1 MPQAILPLIPDGA
14 TLITDKLSVVK
25 KEGRWIY
32 FHGCDPLF
40 SHGEDDINTFRM
52 FTAQLICH
60 GACRNRDIIRAFGVS
75 SRSVIRSIKKYREG
89 GHHAFYAERQGRG
102 GSVITEEVK
111 EKASVLFLQGLTR
124 HEVADELDIANDTLR
139 KAINDGRVIETK
151 HSVDSVASDKS
162 TRSQEDAAMEMG
174 TACTRPGERV
184 LSALGLLPSA
194 STCFEPCRDVT
205 FGGVLCALPALACNG
220 LFSHIEECFKDLKG
234 YYTTIHILILL
245 AYMALC
251 RIKTVEQLRYQPPG
265 ELGKLLGLDRIP
277 EVRCLRHKLGIL
289 VGDEAPEKWAALLS
303 RDWMEQNPGLAGT
316 LYIDGHVRVYH
327 GSLTKLPRR
336 YVSRQRLCLR
346 GITDYWVNDIQGQ
359 PFFVVER
366 QIDSGLLEALR
377 TDIVPRLLKDIPNQ
391 PTDPQLQADPYLHRF
406 VLVFDREG
414 YSPAFFKEMWEQ
426 YRIACISYHK
436 FPGDAWP
443 QEWFETRE
451 VFMPNGERLT
461 MKLAEM
467 GSWIGDAKK
476 GLWVREVRKLTDSG
490 HQTSL
495 ISTAY
500 KLSLQQDAIR
510 IFSRWCQENFFGYMM
525 QHFGIDILNEY
536 GSEEFPV
543 TSRVVNP
550 VWRRLEQKRRSLQ
563 SKLNTRERDF
573 GRLTLEQEFD
583 SRKVGQ
589 WQKRKSELYEEIQG
603 LEHDITNAKTQLKQ
617 TLKHIPWG
625 ELPEQERF
633 NRLPPSRRR
642 LLDTIRMIAYRA
654 ETAMTLV
661 VREVMNRQDDAR
673 SLIRDMF
680 LSEAD
685 ILPDRENQTLK
696 VCLHYTAEARH
707 NRAIEH
713 VLQHLNDVEYKYP
726 GTELILKFS
735 LGIPDLP
742 SPGG

>member
-25 KEGRWIY
+25 KDGRWIY
-32 FHGCDPLF
+32 FHGCDPVF
-40 SHGEDDINTFRM
+40 SHGEDEIETFRM

-60 GACRNRDIIRAFGVS
+60 GACRNRDIVKVFGVS
-75 SRSVIRSIKKYREG
+75 SRSVIRSIKKYRQG
-89 GHHAFYAERQGRG
+89 GHHAFYAKRKGRG
-102 GSVITEEVK
+102 GTIITEEVK
-111 EKASVLFLQGLTR
+111 EKAHVLFLQGMTR
-124 HEVADELDIANDTLR
+124 QEVADELDIPNDTLR
-139 KAINDGRVIETK
+139 KAINDGRVIEPK
-151 HSVDSVASDKS
+151 NFVKPVASDKS
-162 TRSQEDAAMEMG
+162 TRSKEDAAMEMG

-184 LSALGLLPSA
+184 LSALGLLQSA
-194 STCFEPCRDVT
+194 PICFEPCRDVT
-205 FGGVLCALPALACNG
+205 FGGVLCSFPALACNG
-220 LFSHIEECFKDLKG
+220 LFSHIEECFKDIKG
-234 YYTTIHILILL
+234 YYTTIHILVLL

-265 ELGKLLGLDRIP
+265 EFGKLLGLDRIP
-277 EVRCLRHKLGIL
+277 EVRCLRNKLKVL
-289 VGDEAPEKWAALLS
+289 VQDDAPEKWAALLS
-303 RDWMEQNPGLAGT
+303 QDWMEQYPGLAGT

-346 GITDYWVNDIQGQ
+346 GITDYWVNDIHGQ
-359 PFFVVER
+359 PFFFVER
-366 QIDSGLLEALR
+366 QVDSGLLEALR

-391 PTDPQLQADPYLHRF
+391 PIDQQLKANPYFHRF

-414 YSPAFFKEMWEQ
+414 YSPAFFKQMWEK

-436 FPGDAWP
+436 FPGDSWP
-443 QEWFETRE
+443 QEWFKTRE
-451 VFMPNGERLT
+451 VSMPNGELVT

-525 QHFGIDILNEY
+525 QHFGIDILSEY
-536 GSEEFPV
+536 GSEGFPV
-543 TSRVVNP
+543 TSSVVNP
-550 VWRRLEQKRRSLQ
+550 AWSRLEQRRRSLQ
-563 SKLNTRERDF
+563 GKLNTKERDF
-573 GRLTLEQEFD
+573 GRLTLEQESD
-583 SRKVGQ
+583 SRKVEQ

-603 LEHDITNAKTQLKQ
+603 VEHDISNTKTQLKQ
-617 TLKHIPWG
+617 TPKRIQWG

-633 NRLPPSRRR
+633 NRLLPSRHR
-642 LLDTIRMIAYRA
+642 LFDTIRMITYRA
-654 ETAMTLV
+654 ETAMTMI
-661 VREVMNRQDDAR
+661 VREVMSRQDDAR

-685 ILPDRENQTLK
+685 ILPDTDNKTLN
-696 VCLHYTAEARH
+696 VCLHYTAESRH

-713 VLQHLNDVEYKYP
+713 LVQHLNDVAYKYP
-726 GTELILKFS
+726 GTELILRFS
-735 LGIPDLP
+735 LGVPELP
-742 SPGG
+742 APVG

>member
-25 KEGRWIY
+25 KDNRWIY
-32 FHGCDPLF
+32 FHGCDPVF
-40 SHGEDDINTFRM
+40 SHGEDEIETFRM

-60 GACRNRDIIRAFGVS
+60 GACRNKDIVSTFGVS
-75 SRSVIRSIKKYREG
+75 SRSVIRSVNKYRQG
-89 GHHAFYAERQGRG
+89 SHHAFYAKRKRRG
-102 GSVITEEVK
+102 GTVITEEVK
-111 EKASVLFLQGLTR
+111 EKAHVLFLQGMTR
-124 HEVADELDIANDTLR
+124 QEVADELDIPSDTLR
-139 KAINDGRVIETK
+139 KAINDGRVIESK
-151 HSVDSVASDKS
+151 KSANSVASDKS
-162 TRSQEDAAMEMG
+162 TRSKQDASTEMG

-184 LSALGLLPSA
+184 LSALGLLQSA
-194 STCFEPCRDVT
+194 PTCFEPCRDVT
-205 FGGVLCALPALACNG
+205 FGGVLCSLPVLACNG
-220 LFSHIEECFKDLKG
+220 LFSHIEECFKDIKG
-234 YYTTIHILILL
+234 YYTTIHIMILL

-251 RIKTVEQLRYQPPG
+251 RIKTAEQLRYQPPG

-277 EVRCLRHKLGIL
+277 EVRCLRNKLKTL
-289 VGDEAPEKWAALLS
+289 VQDDAPEKWAGLLS
-303 RDWMEQNPGLAGT
+303 RDWMEQNPGLTGT

-366 QIDSGLLEALR
+366 QVDSGLLEALR
-377 TDIVPRLLKDIPNQ
+377 TNIVPRLLKDVPNQ
-391 PTDPQLQADPYLHRF
+391 PTDQQLKADPCLHRF

-414 YSPAFFKEMWEQ
+414 YSPAFLKQMWEK

-436 FPGDAWP
+436 FPGDSWP

-451 VFMPNGERLT
+451 VSMPNGERVT

-525 QHFGIDILNEY
+525 QQFGIDILSEY
-536 GSEEFPV
+536 GSEGFPV
-543 TSRVVNP
+543 TCSVVNP
-550 VWRRLEQKRRSLQ
+550 AWRQLEQKRRSLQ

-573 GRLTLEQEFD
+573 GKLTLRQESD
-583 SRKVGQ
+583 PRKMEQ
-589 WQKRKSELYEEIQG
+589 WQKRKSELYEEIQD
-603 LEHDITNAKTQLKQ
+603 LEHDISNIKAQIKQ
-617 TLKHIPWG
+617 IPKRIQWG

-654 ETAMTLV
+654 ETAMTMV
-661 VREVMNRQDDAR
+661 VREVMSREDDAR
-673 SLIRDMF
+673 SLLRDLF

-685 ILPDRENQTLK
+685 ILPDTDNKTLN
-696 VCLHYTAEARH
+696 VCIHYTAEARH
-707 NRAIEH
+707 NRAIEYL
-713 VLQHLNDVEYKYP
+713 VQHLNDVEYKYP
-726 GTELILKFS
+726 GTELTLRFS
-735 LGIPDLP
+735 LGATKLP
-742 SPGG
+742 APVG